1 MRDTFVAFYRPNPD
15 QIERAWVEA
24 TFVLDT
30 NILLNLYRYPLS
42 ARTELLEVL
51 KALQARI
58 WIPYHVGMEFQRN
71 RLTVIASQQKRF
83 TELKVE
89 IENVGTTL
97 RKGIAKLQLKKRHA
111 LIDVDPILSQM
122 DASVQGFVKI
132 LDDLRQKDDLSFDA
146 DPIRDQLDEILR
158 GRVGAA
164 PSKEEVSALNVEG
177 EKRFKHQMPPGYA
190 DAEKD
195 KRPGANY
202 MFQGIPYETR
212 FGDFFVWRQ
221 TVEHAKKN
229 EIKALIFLTDDEKE
243 DWWQVVDVDGPKKI
257 GARPELRDE
266 IMREGGVEFFHMYNS
281 ESFLIH
287 AKKYLLPTVQQESIE
302 EVAEVLEE
310 HRELGARFRAH
321 IGSDVG
327 LCVVQWLEQLE
338 ASVYESSGATYV
350 YFGESTLSLTVQV
363 THDGSRLEKT
373 IIEMLEEA
381 ESAGPYAKKHLIVI
395 VAVDGATVDAAR
407 MWFGQGRNDF
417 LPSGFTILFGHLRR
431 HRSNINRAAFYP
443 IFSVGEQASDFM
455 ARSSWQSPRI

>member
-1 MRDTFVAFYRPNPD
+1 MRDTFAAFYRPSPEE
-15 QIERAWVEA
+15 IEKAWPEA

-51 KALQARI
+51 QALQARI

-83 TELKVE
+83 TELKAE
-89 IENVGTTL
+89 IENVGITL

-122 DASVQGFVKI
+122 DTSVQGFVKI
-132 LDDLRQKDDLSFDA
+132 LDDLRQKDDLSFDV
-146 DPIRDQLDEILR
+146 DPIRDRLDDLFR
-158 GRVGAA
+158 GRVGSA
-164 PSKEEVSALNVEG
+164 PSKEEVSALNAEG

-202 MFQGIPYETR
+202 TFQGVHYETR

-221 TVEHAKKN
+221 TIEHAKKN
-229 EIKALIFLTDDEKE
+229 GIRALIFLTDDEKE
-243 DWWQVVDVDGPKKI
+243 DWWHVVEVDGPKKV

-302 EVAEVLEE
+302 VVAGVLEE
-310 HRELGARFRAH
+310 RRENDARFRAP
-321 IGSDVG
+321 IESDVAR
-327 LCVVQWLEQLE
+327 CVVDWLAQVG
-338 ASVYESSGATYV
+338 ASVYETEGATYV
-350 YFGESTLSLTVQV
+350 YFNETMSSLTVHV
-363 THDGSRLEKT
+363 TYDGSHLEKT
-373 IIEMLEEA
+373 IVDMIA
-381 ESAGPYAKKHLIVI
+381 ESELAGPNATKHLMVI
-395 VAVDGATVDAAR
+395 VGIDAPTVEAAR
-407 MWFGQGRNDF
+407 LWIGQGGKDA
-417 LPSGFTILFGHLRR
+417 LPPGFTILFGHLRQ
-431 HRSNINRAAFYP
+431 HSSHINRAAFYP
-443 IFSVGEQASDFM
+443 IFSAGEQAPDFM
-455 ARSSWQSPRI
+455 ARSNWHSPRI